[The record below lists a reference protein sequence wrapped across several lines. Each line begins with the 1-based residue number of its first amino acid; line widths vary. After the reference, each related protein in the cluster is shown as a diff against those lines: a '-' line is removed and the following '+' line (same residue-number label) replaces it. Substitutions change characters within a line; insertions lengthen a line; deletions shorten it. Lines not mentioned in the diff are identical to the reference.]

1 MLTYYYDEQSENN
14 NSTQNVTSTQ
24 TSLQSEPDLAAMDRA
39 YNPALIHHLYLG
51 LGHMGKVKRF
61 PDLKIKHSDLQNPGY
76 PTSII
81 LFFIFT
87 LVVVMSMI
95 ILLIVMVSVSFS
107 STEENLISNME
118 EQGPGRDPDQQV
130 REKS

>member
-14 NSTQNVTSTQ
+14 NSTQNVTSTP
-24 TSLQSEPDLAAMDRA
+24 TSQSEPDLAAMDRA

-61 PDLKIKHSDLQNPGY
+61 PYLKKKHSDLQNPGY

-95 ILLIVMVSVSFS
+95 ILLIVMVFISFS
-107 STEENLISNME
+107 SNEENLISNME
-118 EQGPGRDPDQQV
+118 EQDPTSDQQV
-130 REKS
+130 TDTKFI